1 MEDVGEEVAPIMVLY
16 INDYDKA
23 LDEIKKIQDTEGGS
37 RLIYSYKYGFDLNLP
52 EEKQI
57 EYGQKINDK
66 FVADGYDC
74 GEVSI
79 EIREKERTDF
89 YMSFGGIFYLGI
101 LLSIVFIFAAVLI
114 IYYKQISEGYED
126 HARFD
131 IMRKVGMTDSEIK
144 KSINSQVLTVFYLP
158 LILAGIHV
166 CFAFPIV
173 RKLLAMFNLYNV
185 ELFIRTSIVSFII
198 FAVLYAIVYKITS
211 NSYYKIVSA
220 KLNK

>member
-1 MEDVGEEVAPIMVLY
+1 M
-16 INDYDKA
+16 
-23 LDEIKKIQDTEGGS
+23 
-37 RLIYSYKYGFDLNLP
+37 
-52 EEKQI
+52 
-57 EYGQKINDK
+57 
-66 FVADGYDC
+66 
-74 GEVSI
+74 
-79 EIREKERTDF
+79 
-89 YMSFGGIFYLGI
+89 
-101 LLSIVFIFAAVLI
+101 I

-131 IMRKVGMTDSEIK
+131 IMRKVGMTDSEIR

-173 RKLLAMFNLYNV
+173 RKLLAMFSLYNV